1 MTGIFYRFV
10 FHLAPVHALE
20 FYLFQDSSV
29 DSRLLKRFLSFR
41 SVSSYFC
48 CSGTTSVSIHL
59 RPRPFPFIESHIQPE
74 SHTSCHQYN
83 SHVNF
88 IFCLSSFTVCFS
100 SKTPRC
106 TCPIP
111 DPEAPAQFAYG
122 PPTQVR
128 AVPQPAAQICLC
140 VSCHSSQHIPRDT

>member
-1 MTGIFYRFV
+1 MMIESNSFSIDR
-10 FHLAPVHALE
+10 HLLP
-20 FYLFQDSSV
+20 DSSV
-29 DSRLLKRFLSFR
+29 DSRSLKRFVPFR
-41 SVSSYFC
+41 SVSSHFC
-48 CSGTTSVSIHL
+48 CSGKMSVFIHL
-59 RPRPFPFIESHIQPE
+59 RPCPFPFTESHIQPE
-74 SHTSCHQYN
+74 SHTSCHQYS
-83 SHVNF
+83 SHVNL

-128 AVPQPAAQICLC
+128 TVPQPAVQICLC